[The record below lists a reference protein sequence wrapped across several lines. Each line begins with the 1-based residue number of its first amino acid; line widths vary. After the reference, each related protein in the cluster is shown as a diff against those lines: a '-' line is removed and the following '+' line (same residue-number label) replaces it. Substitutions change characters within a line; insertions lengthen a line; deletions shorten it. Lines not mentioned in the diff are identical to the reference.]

1 MTENRENTAALD
13 RMLEQMA
20 RETPEMPAD
29 FHARWTEAIRAEAG
43 EAPRTETGK
52 HREGRR
58 QLRYIL
64 SAAAVFIFLI
74 GGTLLTRSMNQ
85 TDLVNKPAAITA
97 APAEKT
103 DAAVTA
109 IEKTDETGA
118 VRPEIQTGAA
128 VQSNDMDAVQIA
140 EDANAFAAMEAPAA
154 GADSG
159 ALMAASSA
167 KSASNESSVKAGGE
181 AAMNAEADMAV
192 GAVMESNMAATDS
205 REYAEE
211 ADRAVEDAEEENA
224 LQMAA
229 PTATETAAPTATA
242 VPTATAAPTTEP
254 TLAPTAE
261 PTAAPAAESEFVSF
275 LKDLGSFTLKTLA
288 VAAAAAALAF
298 GAAAIHKAL
307 KKRGQK
313 KG

>member
-85 TDLVNKPAAITA
+85 TDLVNKPAAVTA

-103 DAAVTA
+103 DAAVPA
-109 IEKTDETGA
+109 MEEA
-118 VRPEIQTGAA
+118 
-128 VQSNDMDAVQIA
+128 ND
-140 EDANAFAAMEAPAA
+140 NAAMTVPEAET
-154 GADSG
+154 DS
-159 ALMAASSA
+159 APLMAASSA
-167 KSASNESSVKAGGE
+167 KSASNESSVKAGGG

-229 PTATETAAPTATA
+229 PTARQRQPYRQPRLHRRRNRRWHPRLNPPRRRRRRASLFP
-242 VPTATAAPTTEP
+242 
-254 TLAPTAE
+254 
-261 PTAAPAAESEFVSF
+261 S
-275 LKDLGSFTLKTLA
+275 
-288 VAAAAAALAF
+288 
-298 GAAAIHKAL
+298 
-307 KKRGQK
+307 
-313 KG
+313 

>member
-167 KSASNESSVKAGGE
+167 KSASNESSVKAGGG

-192 GAVMESNMAATDS
+192 GTAMDTYAARD
-205 REYAEE
+205 YAEE

>member
-1 MTENRENTAALD
+1 VTENRENTAALD

-85 TDLVNKPAAITA
+85 TDLVNKPAAVV
-97 APAEKT
+97 PAEKT

-154 GADSG
+154 EADSG

-167 KSASNESSVKAGGE
+167 KSASNESSVKAGGG

-192 GAVMESNMAATDS
+192 ETAMDTYAARD
-205 REYAEE
+205 YAEE
-211 ADRAVEDAEEENA
+211 ADMAMEDAEEEEA
-224 LQMAA
+224 L
-229 PTATETAAPTATA
+229 
-242 VPTATAAPTTEP
+242 PTTEP

>member
-85 TDLVNKPAAITA
+85 TDLVNKPAAVV
-97 APAEKT
+97 PAEKT

-154 GADSG
+154 EADSG

-167 KSASNESSVKAGGE
+167 KSASNESSVKAGGG

-192 GAVMESNMAATDS
+192 GTAMDTYAARD
-205 REYAEE
+205 YAEE
-211 ADRAVEDAEEENA
+211 ADMAMEDAEEEEA
-224 LQMAA
+224 L
-229 PTATETAAPTATA
+229 
-242 VPTATAAPTTEP
+242 PTTEP
-254 TLAPTAE
+254 TLVPTAE

>member
-74 GGTLLTRSMNQ
+74 GGTLLSRSMNQ
-85 TDLVNKPAAITA
+85 TDLVNKPAAVV
-97 APAEKT
+97 PAEKT

-154 GADSG
+154 EADSG

-167 KSASNESSVKAGGE
+167 KSASNESSVKAGGG

-192 GAVMESNMAATDS
+192 GTAMDTYAARD
-205 REYAEE
+205 YAEE
-211 ADRAVEDAEEENA
+211 ADMAMEDAEEEEA
-224 LQMAA
+224 L
-229 PTATETAAPTATA
+229 
-242 VPTATAAPTTEP
+242 PTTEP

>member
-85 TDLVNKPAAITA
+85 TDLVNKPAAVV
-97 APAEKT
+97 PAEKT

-154 GADSG
+154 EADSG

-167 KSASNESSVKAGGE
+167 KSASNESSVKAGGG

-192 GAVMESNMAATDS
+192 GTAMDTYAARD
-205 REYAEE
+205 YAEE
-211 ADRAVEDAEEENA
+211 ADMAMEDAEEEEA
-224 LQMAA
+224 L
-229 PTATETAAPTATA
+229 
-242 VPTATAAPTTEP
+242 PTTEP
-254 TLAPTAE
+254 TLA

>member
-58 QLRYIL
+58 QLHYIL

-85 TDLVNKPAAITA
+85 TDLVNKPAAVV
-97 APAEKT
+97 PAEKT

-109 IEKTDETGA
+109 MEKTDETGA

-154 GADSG
+154 EADSG

-167 KSASNESSVKAGGE
+167 KSASNESSVKAGGG

-192 GAVMESNMAATDS
+192 GTAMDTYAARD
-205 REYAEE
+205 YAEE
-211 ADRAVEDAEEENA
+211 ADMAMEDAEEEEA
-224 LQMAA
+224 L
-229 PTATETAAPTATA
+229 
-242 VPTATAAPTTEP
+242 PTTEP

>member
-52 HREGRR
+52 HQEGRR

-85 TDLVNKPAAITA
+85 TDLVNKPAAVV
-97 APAEKT
+97 PGEKT

-154 GADSG
+154 EADSG

-167 KSASNESSVKAGGE
+167 KSASNESSVKAGGG

-192 GAVMESNMAATDS
+192 GTAMDTYAARD
-205 REYAEE
+205 YAEE
-211 ADRAVEDAEEENA
+211 ADMAMEDAEEEEA
-224 LQMAA
+224 L
-229 PTATETAAPTATA
+229 
-242 VPTATAAPTTEP
+242 PTTEP

-275 LKDLGSFTLKTLA
+275 LKDLRSFTLKTLA

>member
-74 GGTLLTRSMNQ
+74 GGTLLTRSMHQ
-85 TDLVNKPAAITA
+85 TDLVNKPAAVV
-97 APAEKT
+97 PAEKT

-154 GADSG
+154 EADSG

-167 KSASNESSVKAGGE
+167 KSASNESSVKAGGG

-192 GAVMESNMAATDS
+192 GTAMDTYAARD
-205 REYAEE
+205 YAEE
-211 ADRAVEDAEEENA
+211 ADMAMEDAEEEEA
-224 LQMAA
+224 L
-229 PTATETAAPTATA
+229 
-242 VPTATAAPTTEP
+242 PTTEP

>member
-85 TDLVNKPAAITA
+85 TDLVNKPAAVTA

-103 DAAVTA
+103 DAAVPA
-109 IEKTDETGA
+109 MEEA
-118 VRPEIQTGAA
+118 
-128 VQSNDMDAVQIA
+128 NDY
-140 EDANAFAAMEAPAA
+140 AAMTVPEAET
-154 GADSG
+154 DS
-159 ALMAASSA
+159 APLMAASSA
-167 KSASNESSVKAGGE
+167 KSASNESSVKAGGG

-211 ADRAVEDAEEENA
+211 ADMAVEDAEEENA
-224 LQMAA
+224 LQMAV

>member
-74 GGTLLTRSMNQ
+74 GGTLLTRIMNQ
-85 TDLVNKPAAITA
+85 TDLVNKPAAVV
-97 APAEKT
+97 PAEKT

-154 GADSG
+154 EADSG

-167 KSASNESSVKAGGE
+167 KSASNESSVKAGGG

-192 GAVMESNMAATDS
+192 GTAMDTYAARD
-205 REYAEE
+205 YAEE
-211 ADRAVEDAEEENA
+211 ADMAMEDAEEEEA
-224 LQMAA
+224 L
-229 PTATETAAPTATA
+229 
-242 VPTATAAPTTEP
+242 PTTEP

>member
-85 TDLVNKPAAITA
+85 TDLVNKPAAVTE

-103 DAAVTA
+103 DAAV
-109 IEKTDETGA
+109 
-118 VRPEIQTGAA
+118 P
-128 VQSNDMDAVQIA
+128 
-140 EDANAFAAMEAPAA
+140 AMEEAN
-154 GADSG
+154 D
-159 ALMAASSA
+159 
-167 KSASNESSVKAGGE
+167 KSASNESSVKAGGG

-211 ADRAVEDAEEENA
+211 ADMAVEDAEEENA

-254 TLAPTAE
+254 TLAPTTE

>member
-85 TDLVNKPAAITA
+85 TDLVNKPAAVTA

-103 DAAVTA
+103 DAAV
-109 IEKTDETGA
+109 
-118 VRPEIQTGAA
+118 P
-128 VQSNDMDAVQIA
+128 
-140 EDANAFAAMEAPAA
+140 AMEEAN
-154 GADSG
+154 D
-159 ALMAASSA
+159 
-167 KSASNESSVKAGGE
+167 KSASNESSVKAGGG

-211 ADRAVEDAEEENA
+211 ADMAVEDAEEENA

-229 PTATETAAPTATA
+229 PTATETAAP
-242 VPTATAAPTTEP
+242 PATAAPTTEP

-275 LKDLGSFTLKTLA
+275 MKDLGSFTLKTLA

>member
-43 EAPRTETGK
+43 EALRTETGK

-85 TDLVNKPAAITA
+85 TDLVNKPAAVV
-97 APAEKT
+97 PAEKT

-154 GADSG
+154 EADSG

-167 KSASNESSVKAGGE
+167 KSASNESSVKAGGG

-192 GAVMESNMAATDS
+192 GTAMDTYAARD
-205 REYAEE
+205 YAEE
-211 ADRAVEDAEEENA
+211 ADMAMEDAEEEEA
-224 LQMAA
+224 L
-229 PTATETAAPTATA
+229 
-242 VPTATAAPTTEP
+242 PTTEP

>member
-85 TDLVNKPAAITA
+85 TDLVNKPAAVV
-97 APAEKT
+97 PAEKT

-154 GADSG
+154 EADSG

-167 KSASNESSVKAGGE
+167 KSASNESSVKAGGG

-192 GAVMESNMAATDS
+192 GTAMDTYAARD
-205 REYAEE
+205 YAEE
-211 ADRAVEDAEEENA
+211 ADMAMEDAEEEEA
-224 LQMAA
+224 L
-229 PTATETAAPTATA
+229 
-242 VPTATAAPTTEP
+242 PTTEP

-261 PTAAPAAESEFVSF
+261 PTAAPAAEGEFVSF

-298 GAAAIHKAL
+298 GAAAIHKSL

>member
-85 TDLVNKPAAITA
+85 TDLVNKPAAVV
-97 APAEKT
+97 PAEKT

-154 GADSG
+154 EADSG

-167 KSASNESSVKAGGE
+167 KSASNESSVKAGGG

-192 GAVMESNMAATDS
+192 GTAMDTYAARD
-205 REYAEE
+205 YAEE
-211 ADRAVEDAEEENA
+211 ADMAMEDAEEEEA
-224 LQMAA
+224 L
-229 PTATETAAPTATA
+229 
-242 VPTATAAPTTEP
+242 PTTEP

-261 PTAAPAAESEFVSF
+261 STAAPAAESEFVSF

>member
-29 FHARWTEAIRAEAG
+29 FHACWTEAIRAEAG

-85 TDLVNKPAAITA
+85 TDLVNKPAAVV
-97 APAEKT
+97 PAEKT

-109 IEKTDETGA
+109 MEKTDETGA

-154 GADSG
+154 EADSG

-167 KSASNESSVKAGGE
+167 KSASNESSVKAGGG

-192 GAVMESNMAATDS
+192 GTAMDTYAARD
-205 REYAEE
+205 YAEE
-211 ADRAVEDAEEENA
+211 ADMAMEDAEEEEA
-224 LQMAA
+224 L
-229 PTATETAAPTATA
+229 
-242 VPTATAAPTTEP
+242 PTTEP

>member
-1 MTENRENTAALD
+1 VNQEKNEERIDLD
-13 RMLEQMA
+13 RMLAEMA
-20 RETPEMPAD
+20 QETPEMPAD

-85 TDLVNKPAAITA
+85 TDLVNKPAAVV
-97 APAEKT
+97 PAEKT

-154 GADSG
+154 EADSG

-167 KSASNESSVKAGGE
+167 KSASNESSVKAGGG

-192 GAVMESNMAATDS
+192 GTAMGTYAARD
-205 REYAEE
+205 YAEE
-211 ADRAVEDAEEENA
+211 ADMAMEDAEEEEA
-224 LQMAA
+224 LPDAA
-229 PTATETAAPTATA
+229 
-242 VPTATAAPTTEP
+242 
-254 TLAPTAE
+254 
-261 PTAAPAAESEFVSF
+261 
-275 LKDLGSFTLKTLA
+275 
-288 VAAAAAALAF
+288 
-298 GAAAIHKAL
+298 
-307 KKRGQK
+307 
-313 KG
+313 

>member
-1 MTENRENTAALD
+1 MTENREDLAALD

-52 HREGRR
+52 HREGRK

-85 TDLVNKPAAITA
+85 TDLVNKPAAVV
-97 APAEKT
+97 PAEKT

-154 GADSG
+154 EADSG

-167 KSASNESSVKAGGE
+167 KSASNESSVKAGGG

-192 GAVMESNMAATDS
+192 GTAMDTYAARD
-205 REYAEE
+205 YAEE
-211 ADRAVEDAEEENA
+211 ADMAMEDAEEEEA
-224 LQMAA
+224 L
-229 PTATETAAPTATA
+229 
-242 VPTATAAPTTEP
+242 PTTEP

>member
-52 HREGRR
+52 HWEGRR

-85 TDLVNKPAAITA
+85 TDLVNKPAAVTA

-103 DAAVTA
+103 DAAVPA
-109 IEKTDETGA
+109 MEEA
-118 VRPEIQTGAA
+118 
-128 VQSNDMDAVQIA
+128 NDY
-140 EDANAFAAMEAPAA
+140 AAMAVPEAET
-154 GADSG
+154 DS
-159 ALMAASSA
+159 APLMAASSA
-167 KSASNESSVKAGGE
+167 KSASNESSVKAGGG

-211 ADRAVEDAEEENA
+211 ADMAVEDAEEENA

-254 TLAPTAE
+254 TLAPTTE

-298 GAAAIHKAL
+298 GAAAIHIAL

>member
-58 QLRYIL
+58 QLCYIL

-85 TDLVNKPAAITA
+85 TDLVNKPAAVV
-97 APAEKT
+97 PAEKT

-154 GADSG
+154 EADSG

-167 KSASNESSVKAGGE
+167 KSASNESSVKAGGG

-192 GAVMESNMAATDS
+192 GTAMDTYAARD
-205 REYAEE
+205 YAEE
-211 ADRAVEDAEEENA
+211 ADMAMEDAEEEEA
-224 LQMAA
+224 L
-229 PTATETAAPTATA
+229 
-242 VPTATAAPTTEP
+242 PTTEP

>member
-85 TDLVNKPAAITA
+85 TDLVNKPAAVTA

-103 DAAVTA
+103 DAAVPA
-109 IEKTDETGA
+109 MEEA
-118 VRPEIQTGAA
+118 
-128 VQSNDMDAVQIA
+128 NDY
-140 EDANAFAAMEAPAA
+140 AAMAVPEAET
-154 GADSG
+154 DS
-159 ALMAASSA
+159 APLMAASSA
-167 KSASNESSVKAGGE
+167 KSASNESSVKAGGG

-229 PTATETAAPTATA
+229 PTATETAA
-242 VPTATAAPTTEP
+242 PTATAAPTTEP

>member
-85 TDLVNKPAAITA
+85 TDLVNKPAAVTA

-103 DAAVTA
+103 DAAVPA
-109 IEKTDETGA
+109 MEEA
-118 VRPEIQTGAA
+118 
-128 VQSNDMDAVQIA
+128 NDY
-140 EDANAFAAMEAPAA
+140 AAMAVPEAET
-154 GADSG
+154 DS
-159 ALMAASSA
+159 APLMAASSA
-167 KSASNESSVKAGGE
+167 KSASNESSVKAGGG

-192 GAVMESNMAATDS
+192 GAVMESKMAATDS

-211 ADRAVEDAEEENA
+211 ADMAVEDAEEENA

-229 PTATETAAPTATA
+229 PTATETAA
-242 VPTATAAPTTEP
+242 PTATAAPTTEP

-288 VAAAAAALAF
+288 VAAAVAALAF

>member
-85 TDLVNKPAAITA
+85 TDLVNKPAAVV
-97 APAEKT
+97 PAEKT

-154 GADSG
+154 EADSG

-167 KSASNESSVKAGGE
+167 KSASNESSVKAGGG

-192 GAVMESNMAATDS
+192 GTAMDTYAARD
-205 REYAEE
+205 YAEE
-211 ADRAVEDAEEENA
+211 ADMAMEDAEEEEA
-224 LQMAA
+224 L
-229 PTATETAAPTATA
+229 
-242 VPTATAAPTTEP
+242 PTTEP

>member
-85 TDLVNKPAAITA
+85 TDLVNKPAAVTA

-103 DAAVTA
+103 DAAV
-109 IEKTDETGA
+109 
-118 VRPEIQTGAA
+118 P
-128 VQSNDMDAVQIA
+128 
-140 EDANAFAAMEAPAA
+140 AMEEANDYAAIAVPEAETDSAP
-154 GADSG
+154 
-159 ALMAASSA
+159 LMAASSA
-167 KSASNESSVKAGGE
+167 KSASNESSVKAGGG

-229 PTATETAAPTATA
+229 PTATETAAPTATT

-254 TLAPTAE
+254 TLAPTTE

>member
-52 HREGRR
+52 HQEGRR

-74 GGTLLTRSMNQ
+74 GGTLLTRSMHQ
-85 TDLVNKPAAITA
+85 TDLVNKPAAVV
-97 APAEKT
+97 PAEKT

-154 GADSG
+154 EADSG

-167 KSASNESSVKAGGE
+167 KSASNESSVKAGGG

-192 GAVMESNMAATDS
+192 GTAMDTYAARD
-205 REYAEE
+205 YAEE
-211 ADRAVEDAEEENA
+211 ADMAMEDAEEEEA
-224 LQMAA
+224 L
-229 PTATETAAPTATA
+229 
-242 VPTATAAPTTEP
+242 PTTEP

-261 PTAAPAAESEFVSF
+261 PTAAPAAEGEFVSF

>member
-1 MTENRENTAALD
+1 VTENRENTAALD

-85 TDLVNKPAAITA
+85 TDLVNKPAAVV
-97 APAEKT
+97 PAEKT

-154 GADSG
+154 EADSG

-167 KSASNESSVKAGGE
+167 KSASNESSVKAGGG

-192 GAVMESNMAATDS
+192 GTAMDTYAARD
-205 REYAEE
+205 YAEE
-211 ADRAVEDAEEENA
+211 ADMAMEDAEEEEA
-224 LQMAA
+224 L
-229 PTATETAAPTATA
+229 
-242 VPTATAAPTTEP
+242 PTTEP

>member
-20 RETPEMPAD
+20 REAPEMPAD

-85 TDLVNKPAAITA
+85 TDLVNKPAAVV
-97 APAEKT
+97 PAEKT

-154 GADSG
+154 EADSG

-167 KSASNESSVKAGGE
+167 KSASNESSVKAGGG

-192 GAVMESNMAATDS
+192 GTAMDTYAARD
-205 REYAEE
+205 YAEE
-211 ADRAVEDAEEENA
+211 ADRAVEDAEEEEA
-224 LQMAA
+224 L
-229 PTATETAAPTATA
+229 
-242 VPTATAAPTTEP
+242 PTTEP

>member
-85 TDLVNKPAAITA
+85 TDLVNKPAAVTA

-103 DAAVTA
+103 DAAVPA
-109 IEKTDETGA
+109 MEEA
-118 VRPEIQTGAA
+118 
-128 VQSNDMDAVQIA
+128 NDY
-140 EDANAFAAMEAPAA
+140 AAMAVPEAE
-154 GADSG
+154 ADS
-159 ALMAASSA
+159 APLMAASSA
-167 KSASNESSVKAGGE
+167 KSASNESSVKAGGG

-192 GAVMESNMAATDS
+192 GAVVESNMAATDS

-211 ADRAVEDAEEENA
+211 ADMAVEDAEEENA

-229 PTATETAAPTATA
+229 PTATVTAAPT
-242 VPTATAAPTTEP
+242 
-254 TLAPTAE
+254 
-261 PTAAPAAESEFVSF
+261 AESEFVSF

>member
-1 MTENRENTAALD
+1 
-13 RMLEQMA
+13 
-20 RETPEMPAD
+20 
-29 FHARWTEAIRAEAG
+29 
-43 EAPRTETGK
+43 
-52 HREGRR
+52 
-58 QLRYIL
+58 
-64 SAAAVFIFLI
+64 
-74 GGTLLTRSMNQ
+74 MNQ
-85 TDLVNKPAAITA
+85 TDLVNKPAAVV
-97 APAEKT
+97 PAEKT

-154 GADSG
+154 EADSG

-167 KSASNESSVKAGGE
+167 KSASNESSVKAGGG

-192 GAVMESNMAATDS
+192 GTAMDTYAARD
-205 REYAEE
+205 YAEE
-211 ADRAVEDAEEENA
+211 ADMAMEDAEEEEA
-224 LQMAA
+224 L
-229 PTATETAAPTATA
+229 
-242 VPTATAAPTTEP
+242 PTTEP

>member
-1 MTENRENTAALD
+1 VTENRENTAALD

-85 TDLVNKPAAITA
+85 TDLVNKPAAVV
-97 APAEKT
+97 PAEKT

-154 GADSG
+154 EADSG

-167 KSASNESSVKAGGE
+167 KSASNESSVKAGGG

-192 GAVMESNMAATDS
+192 GTAMDTYAARD
-205 REYAEE
+205 YAEE
-211 ADRAVEDAEEENA
+211 ADMAVEDAEEEEA
-224 LQMAA
+224 L
-229 PTATETAAPTATA
+229 
-242 VPTATAAPTTEP
+242 PTTEP

>member
-85 TDLVNKPAAITA
+85 TDLVNKPAAVV
-97 APAEKT
+97 PAEKT

-154 GADSG
+154 EADSG

-167 KSASNESSVKAGGE
+167 KSASNESSVKAGGG

-192 GAVMESNMAATDS
+192 GTAMDTYAARD
-205 REYAEE
+205 YAEE

-229 PTATETAAPTATA
+229 PTATVTAAPTATA
-242 VPTATAAPTTEP
+242 APIATAAPTTEP

>member
-85 TDLVNKPAAITA
+85 TDLVNKPAAVV
-97 APAEKT
+97 PAEKT
-103 DAAVTA
+103 DAAV
-109 IEKTDETGA
+109 
-118 VRPEIQTGAA
+118 P
-128 VQSNDMDAVQIA
+128 
-140 EDANAFAAMEAPAA
+140 AMEEAN
-154 GADSG
+154 D
-159 ALMAASSA
+159 
-167 KSASNESSVKAGGE
+167 KSASNESSVKAGGG

-229 PTATETAAPTATA
+229 PTAT
-242 VPTATAAPTTEP
+242 VTAAPTTEP

>member
-85 TDLVNKPAAITA
+85 TDLVNKPAAVV
-97 APAEKT
+97 PAEKT

-154 GADSG
+154 EADSG

-167 KSASNESSVKAGGE
+167 KSASNESSVKAGGG

-192 GAVMESNMAATDS
+192 GTAMDTYAARD
-205 REYAEE
+205 YAEE
-211 ADRAVEDAEEENA
+211 ADRAVEDAEEEEA
-224 LQMAA
+224 L
-229 PTATETAAPTATA
+229 
-242 VPTATAAPTTEP
+242 PTTEP

-261 PTAAPAAESEFVSF
+261 PTAAPAAESEFVSY

>member
-85 TDLVNKPAAITA
+85 TDLVNKPAAVV
-97 APAEKT
+97 PAEKT

-154 GADSG
+154 EADSG

-167 KSASNESSVKAGGE
+167 KSASNESSVKAGGG

-192 GAVMESNMAATDS
+192 GTAMDTYAARD
-205 REYAEE
+205 YAEE

-224 LQMAA
+224 L
-229 PTATETAAPTATA
+229 
-242 VPTATAAPTTEP
+242 PTTEP

>member
-85 TDLVNKPAAITA
+85 TDLVNKPAAVTA

-103 DAAVTA
+103 DAAV
-109 IEKTDETGA
+109 
-118 VRPEIQTGAA
+118 P
-128 VQSNDMDAVQIA
+128 
-140 EDANAFAAMEAPAA
+140 AMEEAN
-154 GADSG
+154 D
-159 ALMAASSA
+159 
-167 KSASNESSVKAGGE
+167 KSASNESSVKAGGG

-211 ADRAVEDAEEENA
+211 ADMAVEDAEEENA

-229 PTATETAAPTATA
+229 PTATETAA
-242 VPTATAAPTTEP
+242 PTATAAPTTEP

>member
-29 FHARWTEAIRAEAG
+29 FHARWTETIRAEAG

-85 TDLVNKPAAITA
+85 TDLVNKPAAVV
-97 APAEKT
+97 PAEKT

-154 GADSG
+154 EADSG

-167 KSASNESSVKAGGE
+167 KSASNESSVKAGGG

-192 GAVMESNMAATDS
+192 GTAMDTYAARD
-205 REYAEE
+205 YAEE
-211 ADRAVEDAEEENA
+211 ADRAVEDAEEEEA
-224 LQMAA
+224 L
-229 PTATETAAPTATA
+229 
-242 VPTATAAPTTEP
+242 PTTEP

>member
-1 MTENRENTAALD
+1 MNQEKNEERIDLD
-13 RMLEQMA
+13 RMLAEMA
-20 RETPEMPAD
+20 QETPEMPAD

-85 TDLVNKPAAITA
+85 TDLVNKPAAVV
-97 APAEKT
+97 PAEKT

-154 GADSG
+154 EADSG

-167 KSASNESSVKAGGE
+167 KSASNESSVKAGGG

-192 GAVMESNMAATDS
+192 GTAMDTYAARD
-205 REYAEE
+205 YAEE
-211 ADRAVEDAEEENA
+211 ADMAMEDAEEEEA
-224 LQMAA
+224 L
-229 PTATETAAPTATA
+229 
-242 VPTATAAPTTEP
+242 PTTEP